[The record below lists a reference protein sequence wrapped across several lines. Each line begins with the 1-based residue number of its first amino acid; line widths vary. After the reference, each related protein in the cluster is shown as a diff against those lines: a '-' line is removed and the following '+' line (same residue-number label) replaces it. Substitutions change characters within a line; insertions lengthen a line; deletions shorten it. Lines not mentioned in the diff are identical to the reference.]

1 MSDTIFF
8 FGMLICLAGMLILI
22 GEAALFY
29 MNRSNLYS
37 QERYDKA
44 FWQIVK
50 RERRLDKQRAR
61 NERHMADEH

>member
-1 MSDTIFF
+1 MPDAIFY
-8 FGMLICLAGMLILI
+8 FGLIGLIVGTLILI
-22 GEAALFY
+22 GQAALFY

-50 RERRLDKQRAR
+50 REQRLDKQRAR
-61 NERHMADEH
+61 NERQAAG